1 MEEVEST
8 VNSKPPP
15 EPKPKPVGGIGNR
28 NKNGNGNGNG
38 NGSGSRFQCPKCPKT
53 FTRIENLTRHQANH
67 EDIGKFP
74 CVVCKK
80 RFTRSDLLNRHR
92 RIHGPQPDSSHVTKP
107 EFASSSPD
115 QRLDSSP
122 AFQDSSWSA
131 SFASLSPAAMDQ
143 QTPSPSQGI
152 GVHQQGTGIL
162 PHREGCKHPLQPG
175 PASIPVLEQAKAQGL
190 TSLMQAALAPH
201 ANFSFTPAENVN
213 PSSWDG
219 FMQFGENTSMYMGS
233 YDADMSWTLDYLP
246 SESSPTYL
254 LDQDMLNVFD
264 DYADQYRYQPEQQ
277 FEPQPPATEAEDAE
291 GEDEDS
297 SEWPDQVEKA
307 AEPDHCPRTFPIQE
321 RQISWQSVIVEARA
335 SGLASNTIRPM
346 QNVTDQ
352 LRNTLLDI
360 LKESNLQNEVSRPE
374 TMFPPTE
381 ALDYFLRLYVRYI
394 QPRFPVL
401 HLPTFDIYS
410 SPPLLLVA
418 MMFLGSSHS
427 KIDRGRFSRLFHEH
441 LRIACIRKQEIE
453 KTWLRSIEN
462 ILTYFLLCLAGTW
475 SGSKHAYEFAEGG
488 RGILVTAARRSRLL
502 DNRPVASIDIEPYQ
516 RPGRTQIEAVWF
528 SWIETE
534 KRKRLGLSI
543 YIYDC
548 QYPALFNNQPYV
560 SKAETTNCVFPC
572 SEDLW
577 EAHNSATWKMLVGP
591 PDMPPPTYYL
601 HALNSCLLR
610 KWIRPAPPIVRAGEF
625 GKIVLIYAL
634 HTHIF
639 EWRQATSMLNPTG
652 LMGTFGNSAHD
663 MGDGLRERR
672 KWLIDGLDSFAEC
685 YKNPASSTAAL
696 LLHHLGYVSLDVS
709 LSDMHLLAGRSVN
722 RNDGYF
728 AEENLKFW
736 ANSTIAEGTMGHVG
750 AMLQLCYQCIDSGVA
765 ADASYEVAVCLF
777 TGGMVCWA
785 FAKLSRGGGEQTRKA
800 GKEGGRSGGRPEG
813 RPEGKKQYIE
823 QVRKASLALRRM
835 GCWRMSSMFGRIL
848 EGFMEKM

>member
-92 RIHGPQPDSSHVTKP
+92 RIHGPQPDSSHVPKP

-381 ALDYFLRLYVRYI
+381 ALDYFLRL
-394 QPRFPVL
+394 
-401 HLPTFDIYS
+401 
-410 SPPLLLVA
+410 
-418 MMFLGSSHS
+418 
-427 KIDRGRFSRLFHEH
+427 
-441 LRIACIRKQEIE
+441 
-453 KTWLRSIEN
+453 
-462 ILTYFLLCLAGTW
+462 
-475 SGSKHAYEFAEGG
+475 
-488 RGILVTAARRSRLL
+488 
-502 DNRPVASIDIEPYQ
+502 
-516 RPGRTQIEAVWF
+516 
-528 SWIETE
+528 
-534 KRKRLGLSI
+534 